1 MPTICDY
8 LTYIC
13 SIGIM
18 SHGSNCKL
26 RLQKTIA
33 KNMGCVI
40 FILSSTLMRISLS
53 DTDIFINSLKK
64 NENAENNHPLELW
77 LLIEQKAIF
86 FSLQSMTVLY
96 FGYVY
101 YISKLVYF

>member
-18 SHGSNCKL
+18 SHDSNCKL

-33 KNMGCVI
+33 KNMGRVI
-40 FILSSTLMRISLS
+40 YIHSSTLMRISLS
-53 DTDIFINSLKK
+53 DTDI
-64 NENAENNHPLELW
+64 
-77 LLIEQKAIF
+77 LL
-86 FSLQSMTVLY
+86 TV
-96 FGYVY
+96 
-101 YISKLVYF
+101 